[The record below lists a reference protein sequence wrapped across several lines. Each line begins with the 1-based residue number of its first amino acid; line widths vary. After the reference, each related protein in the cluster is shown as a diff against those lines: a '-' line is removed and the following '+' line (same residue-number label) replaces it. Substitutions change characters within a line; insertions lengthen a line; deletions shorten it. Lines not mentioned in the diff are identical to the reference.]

1 MNDMKKQSLLR
12 KTVLFLLFFCLSAAS
27 FSLTSFGEAAIG
39 ETVPEEYHELLDVL
53 PDGITS
59 LLPSG
64 LFSSEAEAVGEA
76 VNEMGSFS
84 YLLQTV
90 LSLVGIRLGDCLRLL
105 ASVSGMLLLSAVC
118 RTVQVS
124 FAQQHVARA
133 FSFCTT
139 LIILS
144 FLLTRGYDS
153 IQSCASYFSNLGKM
167 SAASIPLLGGL
178 YAMGGNV
185 SAAVASSAGLTVFM
199 SLLEGVIGNTVVPF
213 CGICLAFAAVGAL
226 DPSIRVGTLAATI
239 KRHYT
244 TALTFLMMLLLT
256 MVSAQTLLGAKSDTL
271 AMKSAKFAAGNLIP
285 VVGGSIS
292 ELLRTVSAG
301 VGYLRGTVGICAVLL
316 LLLLLLPTL
325 IELLLVR
332 LCWQLC
338 ASLADLLGCDGEKR
352 LLEEFASLHGYL
364 IAAVCICSS
373 VLFLTFTLLAHCASA
388 IG

>member
-1 MNDMKKQSLLR
+1 MNQRLLR
-12 KTVLFLLFFCLSAAS
+12 KKGFLFPLFFLLLIFLLALPCSAE
-27 FSLTSFGEAAIG
+27 EATADIL
-39 ETVPEEYHELLDVL
+39 PDEYHELLDIL
-53 PDGITS
+53 PEELTE
-59 LLPSG
+59 LLPEG
-64 LFSSEAEAVGEA
+64 LFAKDTETVGA
-76 VNEMGSFS
+76 SVNEMSDFS
-84 YLLQTV
+84 YLLQTL
-90 LSLVGIRLGDCLRLL
+90 LSLVGVKLGDCVRLL
-105 ASVSGMLLLSAVC
+105 ASIAGMLLLAAVC
-118 RTVQVS
+118 RTVQSS
-124 FAQQHVARA
+124 FAQQSIARA

-139 LIILS
+139 LVILS

-153 IQSCASYFSNLGKM
+153 IQSTVEYFSNLGKM
-167 SAASIPLLGGL
+167 TSASIPLLGGL

-199 SLLEGVIGNTVVPF
+199 SLLEGVVGTTIVPF
-213 CGICLAFAAVGAL
+213 CGICLAFAAVAAL
-226 DPSIRVGTLAATI
+226 DPSLRIGTLAGTL
-239 KRHYT
+239 KKHYT

-256 MVSAQTLLGAKSDTL
+256 MLSAQTVLGARSDTL

-301 VGYLRGTVGICAVLL
+301 VGYLRGTVGICALLL

-338 ASLADLLGCDGEKR
+338 ASLADLLGCDSEKR
-352 LLEEFASLHGYL
+352 LLEEFASVHGYL

-373 VLFLTFTLLAHCASA
+373 VLFLSFTLLTHCASA
-388 IG
+388 LG